1 MKRITIGFIPLTDAA
16 PLIAAHERGFAEE
29 EGLAFDL
36 VREVSWANIR
46 DKLSIG
52 LFDAAHMLTPLAIAS
67 ALGIGHVTVP
77 LIAPATL
84 ALNGNAITLSAAF
97 VRELGGTLPEDP
109 VAALPL
115 FAAAIKRRVEAGL
128 NPPVFA
134 STFPYSTHNYI
145 LRAYLAAGGIDP
157 DRDVQLVVIPPPLM
171 AGSLEKGLI
180 DGFCVGSPWN
190 SVAVDRGAGHI
201 LTPSSALFARIP
213 EKTLVIGDTLAGGEP
228 DTLRAIVAA
237 TARGAAWCA
246 DPANA
251 LELAAMLSAPHYL
264 GVSAPLVLRTIEGR
278 LVFTPG
284 GPTRSVPDFIRY
296 DVPGTVRPD
305 AGRYAWLYAQMV
317 RWGQTRFDPAI
328 PRRIASLIRTDIYDA
343 AMPGQLPPA
352 EADPIGSILEP
363 AFDPADLA
371 GYLARFDA
379 RGLPKLRA

>member
-16 PLIAAHERGFAEE
+16 PLIAAHERGFAAE

-52 LFDAAHMLTPLAIAS
+52 LFDAAHMLTPLALAS
-67 ALGIGHVTVP
+67 ALGIGHVKVP
-77 LIAPATL
+77 LIAPVTL

-97 VRELGGTLPEDP
+97 VRELGELLEDP

-115 FAAAIKRRVEAGL
+115 FAAAIKRRESAGL
-128 NPPVFA
+128 APPVFA

-190 SVAVDRGAGHI
+190 SVAVDRGVGHI
-201 LTPSSALFARIP
+201 LAPSSALFSRIP
-213 EKTLVIGDTLAGGEP
+213 EKTLVIGDTLAAGDAG
-228 DTLRAIVAA
+228 TLRAIVAA
-237 TARGAAWCA
+237 TAKGAAWCA
-246 DPANA
+246 DPGNA

-264 GVSAPLVLRTIEGR
+264 SVAAPLVLRTIEGR
-278 LVFTPG
+278 LIFTPG
-284 GPTRSVPDFIRY
+284 GPSRSVPDFIRY
-296 DVPGTVRPD
+296 DVPGAARPD

-317 RWGQTRFDPAI
+317 RWGQTRLDPGAAA
-328 PRRIASLIRTDIYDA
+328 RIAALIRTDLFDDA
-343 AMPGQLPPA
+343 VGADGA
-352 EADPIGSILEP
+352 AADADPIGSILEP

-379 RGLPKLRA
+379 RGLPKARG

>member
-16 PLIAAHERGFAEE
+16 PLIAAHERGFAEA

-52 LFDAAHMLTPLAIAS
+52 LFDAAHMLTPLALAS
-67 ALGIGHVTVP
+67 ALGIGHVKVP
-77 LIAPATL
+77 MIAPVTL

-97 VRELGGTLPEDP
+97 VRELGGLPEDP

-115 FAAAIKRRVEAGL
+115 IAAAIRRRENAGL

-134 STFPYSTHNYI
+134 STFPFSTHNYI

-201 LTPSSALFARIP
+201 LAPSSALFSRIP
-213 EKTLVIGDTLAGGEP
+213 EKTLAIGDALATSDPE
-228 DTLRAIVAA
+228 TLRAVIAA
-237 TARGAAWCA
+237 TVKGAAWCA

-251 LELAAMLSAPHYL
+251 LELAAILSAPQYL
-264 GVSAPLVLRTIEGR
+264 SVAAPLVLRTIEGR
-278 LVFTPG
+278 LIFTPG
-284 GPTRSVPDFIRY
+284 GPSHAVPDFIRY
-296 DVPGTVRPD
+296 DVPGAARPD
-305 AGRYAWLYAQMV
+305 AGRYAWLYAQIV
-317 RWGQTRFDPAI
+317 RWGQTRFDPAA
-328 PRRIASLIRTDIYDA
+328 RARIEALIRTDLFDA
-343 AMPGQLPPA
+343 AVPGALPDQAP
-352 EADPIGSILEP
+352 DPVGSILEP
-363 AFDPADLA
+363 AFDPADLG

-379 RGLPKLRA
+379 RGLPKPAA

>member
-16 PLIAAHERGFAEE
+16 PLIAAHERGFAEA

-52 LFDAAHMLTPLAIAS
+52 LFDAAHMLTPLALAS
-67 ALGIGHVTVP
+67 ALGIGHVKVP
-77 LIAPATL
+77 MIAPVTL
-84 ALNGNAITLSAAF
+84 ALNGNAITLSSAF
-97 VRELGGTLPEDP
+97 VRELGGLPEDP

-115 FAAAIKRRVEAGL
+115 IAAAIRRRENAGL

-134 STFPYSTHNYI
+134 STFPYSTHNYL

-190 SVAVDRGAGHI
+190 SVAVDRGAGHV
-201 LTPSSALFARIP
+201 LAPSSALFSRIP
-213 EKTLVIGDTLAGGEP
+213 EKTLAIGDALATSDP
-228 DTLRAIVAA
+228 DALRSVIAA
-237 TARGAAWCA
+237 TVKGAAWCA

-251 LELAAMLSAPHYL
+251 LELAAILSAPHYL
-264 GVSAPLVLRTIEGR
+264 GVAAPLVLRTIEGR
-278 LVFTPG
+278 LIFTPG
-284 GPTRSVPDFIRY
+284 GPSRSVPDFIRY
-296 DVPGTVRPD
+296 DVPAAVRPD

-317 RWGQTRFDPAI
+317 RWRQTRFDPLARGKI
-328 PRRIASLIRTDIYDA
+328 EALIRTDLFDA
-343 AMPGQLPPA
+343 AVPGAVPEQA
-352 EADPIGSILEP
+352 ADPVGSILEP
-363 AFDPADLA
+363 AFDPDDLG
-371 GYLARFDA
+371 GYLARFDL
-379 RGLPKLRA
+379 RGLPKSAA

>member
-16 PLIAAHERGFAEE
+16 PLIAAHERGFAAE
-29 EGLAFDL
+29 EGLSFDL

-52 LFDAAHMLTPLAIAS
+52 LFDAAHMLTPLALAS
-67 ALGIGHVTVP
+67 ALGIGHVKVP
-77 LIAPATL
+77 MIAPITL

-97 VRELGGTLPEDP
+97 VRELGDLPDDP

-115 FAAAIKRRVEAGL
+115 FAAAIRRRESAGL

-134 STFPYSTHNYI
+134 STFPFSTHNYI

-190 SVAVDRGAGHI
+190 SVAVDRGSGHI
-201 LTPSSALFARIP
+201 LTPSSALFSRIP
-213 EKTLVIGDTLAGGEP
+213 EKTLVIGDTLAAGDG
-228 DTLRAIVAA
+228 DTLRAIIAA

-264 GVSAPLVLRTIEGR
+264 SVAAPLVLRTIEGR
-278 LVFTPG
+278 LIFTPG
-284 GPTRSVPDFIRY
+284 GLSRSVPDFIRY
-296 DVPGTVRPD
+296 DVPGAARPD

-317 RWGQTRFDPAI
+317 RWGQTRLDPAAAV
-328 PRRIASLIRTDIYDA
+328 RIAALIRTDLFDA
-343 AMPGQLPPA
+343 AVGGDGAAMG
-352 EADPIGSILEP
+352 ADPIGSILEP
-363 AFDPADLA
+363 AFDPADLP

-379 RGLPKLRA
+379 RGLPKAPR

>member
-16 PLIAAHERGFAEE
+16 PLIAAHERGFAEA

-52 LFDAAHMLTPLAIAS
+52 LFDAAHMLTPLALAS
-67 ALGIGHVTVP
+67 ALGIGHVRVP
-77 LIAPATL
+77 MIAPVTL
-84 ALNGNAITLSAAF
+84 ALNGNAITLSSAF
-97 VRELGGTLPEDP
+97 VDELGGLPEDP
-109 VAALPL
+109 VAALPRI
-115 FAAAIKRRVEAGL
+115 AAAIRRRESAGL

-134 STFPYSTHNYI
+134 STFPYSTHNYL

-171 AGSLEKGLI
+171 ATSLEKGLI

-201 LTPSSALFARIP
+201 LAPSSALFSRIP
-213 EKTLVIGDTLAGGEP
+213 EKTLAIGDALATADP
-228 DTLRAIVAA
+228 ATLRAVIAA
-237 TARGAAWCA
+237 TAKGAAWCA

-251 LELAAMLSAPHYL
+251 MELAAILSAPHYL
-264 GVSAPLVLRTIEGR
+264 GVAAPLVLRTIEGR

-284 GPTRSVPDFIRY
+284 GPSRSVPDFIRY
-296 DVPGTVRPD
+296 DVPGAIRPD

-317 RWGQTRFDPAI
+317 RWGQTRFDPSARGKI
-328 PRRIASLIRTDIYDA
+328 EALIRTDLFDA
-343 AMPGQLPPA
+343 AVPGAVLGQA
-352 EADPIGSILEP
+352 VDPVGSILEP
-363 AFDPADLA
+363 AFDPADLG

-379 RGLPKLRA
+379 RGLAKSVA